1 MIRGKEKSMIKRFL
15 VCLFALLMAAPAAN
29 AEEKTFT
36 ITDETGAVLTYFVG
50 EADVGDE
57 YISRQNKHY
66 VIKNVDETTCTAVAE
81 LQGDYPMPSVEW
93 LHDTAMTQPV
103 SGGGQAVAIYCT
115 HSDESYE
122 PNDGT
127 HSEMPRGSI
136 YDVAE
141 TLKGNLEK
149 LGVTVYYDDETHHP
163 HDSGAYKR
171 SRATAET
178 LLKNNVDA
186 IFDIHRDGIE
196 DPGQYETEIN
206 GGEASMVRLLVGR
219 SNQNSAENKTFAV
232 EIKAVAD
239 ELYPELIRDIYIGK
253 GTYNQDLSPNAIL
266 LEFGTHTLDKELAKN
281 STKYMAEVIQKTL
294 YGGVSGAANSAT
306 VSNTNA
312 RERDK
317 SAFSGIGWIIGAVVV
332 GAIAFALISTGS
344 GKAAMQKVKD
354 GAREMTLM
362 GKKDKK

>member
-1 MIRGKEKSMIKRFL
+1 MIKRL
-15 VCLFALLMAAPAAN
+15 LLSALLFLLLMPGAN
-29 AEEKTFT
+29 AQDETFT
-36 ITDETGAVLTYFVG
+36 ITDESGTLLTYYVG
-50 EADVGDE
+50 LPEKGDE

-66 VIKNVDETTCTAVAE
+66 VVQSVDENALTAVAQ

-93 LHDTAMTQPV
+93 LRDSNLTQPV
-103 SGGGQAVAIYCT
+103 SGSEQAVAIYCT

-141 TLKGNLEK
+141 ALKSNLEK

-171 SRATAET
+171 SRATAEG

-196 DPGQYETEIN
+196 DPGQYETTIDGRES
-206 GGEASMVRLLVGR
+206 SMVRLLVGR
-219 SNQNSAENKTFAV
+219 SNQNSAENKAFAV

-253 GTYNQDLSPNAIL
+253 GTYNQDLSPNAVL
-266 LEFGTHTLDKELAKN
+266 LEFGTHTIDKELATR
-281 STKYMAEVIQKTL
+281 STQYMAEAIQKTL
-294 YGGVSGAANSAT
+294 YGGVSGAAQST
-306 VSNTNA
+306 VNA
-312 RERDK
+312 KTDAQQRDK
-317 SAFSGIGWIIGAVVV
+317 GAFTGIAWIIGAVVV
-332 GAIAFALISTGS
+332 GAIVFAVLSTG
-344 GKAAMQKVKD
+344 GVKPAMQKIKD
-354 GAREMTLM
+354 GAREMTGGMM
-362 GKKDKK
+362 GKKKDKK

>member
-1 MIRGKEKSMIKRFL
+1 MSKRL
-15 VCLFALLMAAPAAN
+15 WLCAALLMCLLSGAQ
-29 AEEKTFT
+29 AEENTFT
-36 ITDETGAVLTYFVG
+36 ITDDAGAVITYYVG
-50 EADVGDE
+50 LPEAGDE

-66 VIKNVDETTCTAVAE
+66 VVQSVDEKTLTAVAQ

-93 LHDTAMTQPV
+93 LRDGNLTQPV

-127 HSEMPRGSI
+127 HSETPRGSI

-141 TLKGNLEK
+141 ALKENFEK

-196 DPGQYETEIN
+196 DPGEYETSIN
-206 GGEASMVRLLVGR
+206 GEEASMVRLLVGR
-219 SNQNSAENKTFAV
+219 SNQNSAENKAFAV

-253 GTYNQDLSPNAIL
+253 GSYNQDLSPNAVL
-266 LEFGTHTLDKELAKN
+266 LEFGTHTIDKQLHTR
-281 STKYMAEVIQKTL
+281 STQYMAEAIQKTL
-294 YGGVSGAANSAT
+294 YGGVSGAAQSVT
-306 VSNTNA
+306 HEKTNA
-312 RERDK
+312 QERDK
-317 SAFSGIGWIIGAVVV
+317 SAFSSIGWILGAVVV
-332 GAIAFALISTGS
+332 GVIIFALVATGS

-354 GAREMTLM
+354 NAREMTGGLM
-362 GKKDKK
+362 GKKKKK

>member
-1 MIRGKEKSMIKRFL
+1 MIKR
-15 VCLFALLMAAPAAN
+15 LFACLAVLLLLTPAAQ
-29 AEEKTFT
+29 AQEETFT
-36 ITDETGAVLTYFVG
+36 ITDEAGAVITYYVG
-50 EADVGDE
+50 LPEAGDE

-66 VIKNVDETTCTAVAE
+66 VVQSVDKNALTAVAR

-93 LHDTAMTQPV
+93 LRDSNLTQPV
-103 SGGGQAVAIYCT
+103 SGSEQAVALYCT

-127 HSEMPRGSI
+127 HSETPRGSI

-141 TLKGNLEK
+141 ALKGNLEK

-171 SRATAET
+171 SRATAEG

-196 DPGQYETEIN
+196 DPGQYETTIDGRES
-206 GGEASMVRLLVGR
+206 SMVRLLVGR
-219 SNQNSAENKTFAV
+219 SNQNSAENKAFAV

-253 GTYNQDLSPNAIL
+253 GTYNQDLSPNAVL
-266 LEFGTHTLDKELAKN
+266 LEFGTHTIDKELATR
-281 STKYMAEVIQKTL
+281 STQYMAEAIQKTL
-294 YGGVSGAANSAT
+294 YGGVSGAAQST
-306 VSNTNA
+306 VNA
-312 RERDK
+312 KTDAQQRDK
-317 SAFSGIGWIIGAVVV
+317 GAFTGIAWIVGAVVV
-332 GAIAFALISTGS
+332 GVIVFAVLSTG
-344 GKAAMQKVKD
+344 GVKPAMQKIKD
-354 GAREMTLM
+354 GAREMTGGLM
-362 GKKDKK
+362 GKKKKK

>member
-1 MIRGKEKSMIKRFL
+1 MSKRFWLCL
-15 VCLFALLMAAPAAN
+15 VLLLCLVHSAQAQ
-29 AEEKTFT
+29 EDTFT
-36 ITDETGAVLTYFVG
+36 IVDENGAMLTYYVG
-50 EADVGDE
+50 LPEAGDE

-66 VIKNVDETTCTAVAE
+66 VVQSVDEKALTAVAQ

-93 LHDTAMTQPV
+93 LHDGNLTQPV
-103 SGGGQAVAIYCT
+103 SGKEQAVAIYCT

-141 TLKGNLEK
+141 ALKANFEK

-196 DPGQYETEIN
+196 DPGEYETSID
-206 GGEASMVRLLVGR
+206 GKEASMVRLLVGR
-219 SNQNSAENKTFAV
+219 SNQNSAENKSFAV

-253 GTYNQDLSPNAIL
+253 GSYNQDLSPNAVL
-266 LEFGTHTLDKELAKN
+266 LEFGTHTIDKELPTR
-281 STKYMAEVIQKTL
+281 STQYMAEAIQKTL
-294 YGGVSGAANSAT
+294 YGGVSGAAQST
-306 VSNTNA
+306 TNA
-312 RERDK
+312 KANAQQRDK
-317 SAFSGIGWIIGAVVV
+317 SAFTSIAWIVGIIAVL
-332 GAIAFALISTGS
+332 AIVFALVSTGS
-344 GKAAMQKVKD
+344 GKAAVQKVKNN
-354 GAREMTLM
+354 AREMT
-362 GKKDKK
+362 GGIFAKKKDKK